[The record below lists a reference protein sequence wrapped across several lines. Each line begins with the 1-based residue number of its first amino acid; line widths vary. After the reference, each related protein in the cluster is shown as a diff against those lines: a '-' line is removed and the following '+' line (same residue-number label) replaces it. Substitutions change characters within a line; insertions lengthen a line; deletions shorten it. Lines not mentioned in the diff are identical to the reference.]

1 MRQRKLVH
9 LDPSIFP
16 ATFVKAFEKKVSDE
30 LSKPQVHPQNWNMVS
45 ILEGTRYIT
54 AGGGKYK
61 KPTTEASIFGEIDRI
76 NLNKELF

>member
-1 MRQRKLVH
+1 
-9 LDPSIFP
+9 
-16 ATFVKAFEKKVSDE
+16 
-30 LSKPQVHPQNWNMVS
+30 MVS

-54 AGGGKYK
+54 ARGGKYK